1 MVRDVVSV
9 ELRDGYRLHLRF
21 EDGVEGVV
29 DVSEILNFTGVFSGL
44 RDRKEFARVHVD
56 PETGTISWPNGADID
71 PVVLY
76 SRVTGK
82 DISELLSLKPQ
93 AVS

>member
-1 MVRDVVSV
+1 MLKDVLSV
-9 ELRDGYRLHLRF
+9 ELKEGYRLHLGF
-21 EDGVEGVV
+21 EDGVEGEV
-29 DVSEILNFTGVFSGL
+29 DISDLLSFTGIFSGL
-44 RDRKEFARVHVD
+44 RDRKEFARVYVD

-82 DISELLSLKPQ
+82 DISELLSLKPE